1 MKHFWRTL
9 SRIVLLLFYVGC
21 GRMHVEPMPVE
32 KARIRKSEPVVK
44 VEIVPMR
51 IIGFAVYTAELQD
64 FSEIRHDGV
73 FATVYCSVHGGYA
86 PYSDY
91 KTEHPLETADE
102 TFAGYPIY
110 TDGDTI
116 SVKMTEHRP
125 ADLEGVKAL
134 ATIHAEVVSI
144 GFCKQGTYRLNIN
157 GFEKTFRVGNIMPM
171 NRSRAHKG

>member
-1 MKHFWRTL
+1 MKTL
-9 SRIVLLLFYVGC
+9 PKNQMSGMRELFIKLTLFCALMSC
-21 GRMHVEPMPVE
+21 G
-32 KARIRKSEPVVK
+32 APVVK

-51 IIGFAVYTAELQD
+51 IIGFAVYTAALQD

-125 ADLEGVKAL
+125 ADLKGVKAL
-134 ATIHAEVVSI
+134 ATIHAEVVFI

-157 GFEKTFRVGNIMPM
+157 GFEKTFRVGNIMP
-171 NRSRAHKG
+171 NGD